1 MLNAEAKIKQK
12 SGAAGTGTGF
22 KKEQI
27 RGIKTD
33 GVTKHK
39 QE

>member
-1 MLNAEAKIKQK
+1 MLNAEAKAKQK
-12 SGAAGTGTGF
+12 SGAAGTGF

-27 RGIKTD
+27 KGVKTD
-33 GVTKHK
+33 GVKKQK